1 MLGKIE
7 EWIHQV
13 NASHESVRQSCSA
26 FQREFE
32 GFYSL
37 AFLDL
42 VFPAS
47 SPATSRKFSNS
58 NTTGLHWK

>member
-13 NASHESVRQSCSA
+13 NTSHESVRQSCSA

-37 AFLDL
+37 GSL
-42 VFPAS
+42 
-47 SPATSRKFSNS
+47 
-58 NTTGLHWK
+58 

>member
-1 MLGKIE
+1 MGHACKASIKREHVLGKIE

-13 NASHESVRQSCSA
+13 NASHESAHQSCST

-37 AFLDL
+37 GK
-42 VFPAS
+42 V
-47 SPATSRKFSNS
+47 
-58 NTTGLHWK
+58 